1 MPIQLAD
8 TIAAIASAP
17 GGAARGIVRVSG
29 DRSVQCVAACFRSEN
44 GVQCS
49 DVTRPTVLRG
59 AISLP
64 GVSSTLPCDLYL
76 WPGKRSY
83 TGSPV
88 AELHTIG
95 SPPLLDA
102 ALQALCKAGARLAEP
117 GEFTLRAFL
126 AGRLDLI
133 QAEAVLGVIDAA
145 GTNQLE
151 AALDQLA
158 GGLSKPL
165 ARLRDD
171 LLNLLA
177 DLEAGLDFVEED
189 IAFISAAEVR
199 ERLSQAADAVRQVS
213 QQMSSRGQI
222 TDFVR
227 VVLVGSPNVGKSS
240 LFNALIGSGAA
251 LVSSVAGTTRDYL
264 TAQLE
269 LGGMTCGLIDT
280 AGAASFDD
288 LDSIDRAAQDATRSQ
303 DRHTNVRVLC
313 IDSTRSPDA
322 TESARLAVRDYELLV
337 LTKCDQPPVGI
348 APEAAVATSSATGAG
363 LDLLR
368 DRVREQ
374 IIAAAMPDGPV
385 ASTAARCGESLR
397 LAAESL
403 QRAAD
408 LTTDSAGDELVAAEI
423 RTALTE
429 LGKVVGAIYTDD
441 VLDRIFSRF
450 CIGK

>member
-1 MPIQLAD
+1 MPIRLAD

-29 DRSVQCVAACFRSEN
+29 DHAVQCVAACFRSEN
-44 GVQCS
+44 AIQCA
-49 DVTRPTVLRG
+49 DVTRPSVLKG
-59 AISLP
+59 ALTLP
-64 GVSSTLPCDLYL
+64 GFSSTMPCDLYL
-76 WPGKRSY
+76 WPGRRSY

-102 ALQALCKAGARLAEP
+102 VLQAVCEAGARLAEP

-126 AGRLDLI
+126 AGRLDLV

-145 GTNQLE
+145 GANQLKT
-151 AALDQLA
+151 ALDQLA
-158 GGLSKPL
+158 GGLSRPL
-165 ARLRDD
+165 AQLRDD

-189 IAFISAAEVR
+189 IELISAAEVH
-199 ERLSQAADAVRQVS
+199 ERLLQAADAVRQVS
-213 QQMSSRGQI
+213 QQMCSRGQI
-222 TDFVR
+222 TNFVR

-240 LFNALIGSGAA
+240 LFNALIGNGAA
-251 LVSSVAGTTRDYL
+251 LVSAVPGTTRDYL

-269 LGGMTCGLIDT
+269 LGGISCELIDT
-280 AGAASFDD
+280 AGATLVDD

-303 DRHTNVRVLC
+303 DRHTNVRVFC
-313 IDSTRSPDA
+313 IASTRSTDPA
-322 TESARLAVRDYELLV
+322 ESARLAARDYDLLV
-337 LTKCDQPPVGI
+337 LTKCDHLALDFVQPGAI
-348 APEAAVATSSATGAG
+348 ATSSATGAG

-368 DRVREQ
+368 ERLREA
-374 IIAAAMPDGPV
+374 IIAATMPDGAV
-385 ASTAARCGESLR
+385 ASTAARCSESLR
-397 LAAESL
+397 FASESL
-403 QRAAD
+403 QLASD
-408 LTTDSAGDELVAAEI
+408 LTKNSAGDELVASEI
-423 RTALTE
+423 RSALTE